1 MNSGILLKLAAE
13 NLLLLRLLL
22 IAQPWRLDY
31 RSRQFLCHGCWIVN
45 WIGLQL
51 RSWIVRL
58 THWSLAPKHSAVSI
72 LESSHRWSLL
82 TRYRIKINLLIS
94 TLYFLLGR
102 CHPWLRQLRST
113 TSIRYYDL
121 TSSYFWQRCLHYLLL
136 FFSGGFLTRLSAWS
150 GL

>member
-121 TSSYFWQRCLHYLLL
+121 TPSYFGQRCLHYLLL